1 MNKCKRIFIVGQ
13 SGAGKGVLAEA
24 VAKKLGWVCVNTD
37 YALEPAIGRS
47 MIETLGEEGKKTFL
61 NTLTDILTNQ
71 TNKENIVVATDDAL
85 VNQEKAR
92 DILSNEFTVYVN
104 VSTKVQIERLGM
116 SRPYL
121 PVADYAAY
129 LDKLHEERD
138 SFYEKISSF
147 SLSSDD
153 GDIDKH
159 VSLIIGAVNKI

>member
-1 MNKCKRIFIVGQ
+1 MSIHSERFN
-13 SGAGKGVLAEA
+13 
-24 VAKKLGWVCVNTD
+24 
-37 YALEPAIGRS
+37 
-47 MIETLGEEGKKTFL
+47 KTFL
-61 NTLTDILTNQ
+61 NTLRDILTNQ

-85 VNQEKAR
+85 VSQEKAR
-92 DILSNEFTVYVN
+92 DILSKEFTVYVN
-104 VSTKVQIERLGM
+104 VSTKVQIERLSM

-121 PVADYAAY
+121 PVADYATY

-159 VSLIIGAVNKI
+159 VSMIINEINIAD